1 MRSKLILFLCCILPI
16 GVFADDHAPTPNI
29 AAVYEC
35 KLMDGVSTDNL
46 AAYGKG
52 AFKSWID
59 ENNYNVDSF
68 LWDAEKH
75 VSLRLRGL
83 TNRQPK

>member
-1 MRSKLILFLCCILPI
+1 MRSKLILFLGCILPI

-35 KLMDGVSTDNL
+35 TLMDGVSADNL

-52 AFKSWID
+52 GI
-59 ENNYNVDSF
+59 
-68 LWDAEKH
+68 
-75 VSLRLRGL
+75 
-83 TNRQPK
+83 